1 MSNALIRL
9 EQVGVTFAGQNVLE
23 NIALSVEPGQIV
35 TLIGPNGAGK
45 TTLVRAVLGLLKP
58 HSGTVWRKPKLRVG
72 YMPQKLHVDPTLPLS
87 VLRFLRLVPG
97 VDRARAQAA
106 LKEVGA
112 EHVIDNPVQSISGG
126 EMQRVL
132 LARALLREP
141 ELLVLDEPVQGVDV
155 AGQAELYSLIT
166 RLRDRHGCGVLM
178 VSHDLHLV
186 MSTTDQVVCL
196 NRHVCCSGHPE
207 QVSGDP
213 AFVELFGKNA
223 QSLAIYHHHHDHAH
237 DLHGAV
243 VDTPT
248 FMEIAASMADFLLYA
263 LLAGLAL
270 ALVAGPLGSFV
281 VWRRMAYFGDT
292 LSHAALLGVA
302 MGFLLDVSPAI
313 AVTVG
318 CLLLAVLLVTLQ
330 QRQPLAS
337 DTLLGILAPSTLSL
351 GLVVLS
357 FMHEVRIDLMA
368 YLFGDLLAISPTDL
382 AWILGGSAAVLALLV
397 ALWRPLLAITVHEE
411 LAKVEGLPVAGLRMA
426 LMLLIAV
433 VIAVAMKI
441 VGVLLITSLLIIPAA
456 AAQRHARS
464 PEQMAIGASLL
475 GMLAVCGGLALSWFK
490 DTPAGPSIVVTAAAL
505 FLLSFVLP
513 RRGV

>member
-1 MSNALIRL
+1 
-9 EQVGVTFAGQNVLE
+9 
-23 NIALSVEPGQIV
+23 
-35 TLIGPNGAGK
+35 
-45 TTLVRAVLGLLKP
+45 
-58 HSGTVWRKPKLRVG
+58 
-72 YMPQKLHVDPTLPLS
+72 
-87 VLRFLRLVPG
+87 
-97 VDRARAQAA
+97 
-106 LKEVGA
+106 
-112 EHVIDNPVQSISGG
+112 
-126 EMQRVL
+126 
-132 LARALLREP
+132 
-141 ELLVLDEPVQGVDV
+141 
-155 AGQAELYSLIT
+155 
-166 RLRDRHGCGVLM
+166 
-178 VSHDLHLV
+178 
-186 MSTTDQVVCL
+186 
-196 NRHVCCSGHPE
+196 
-207 QVSGDP
+207 
-213 AFVELFGKNA
+213 
-223 QSLAIYHHHHDHAH
+223 
-237 DLHGAV
+237 
-243 VDTPT
+243 
-248 FMEIAASMADFLLYA
+248 MEIAASMADFLLYA

-302 MGFLLDVSPAI
+302 LGFLLDVSPTV

-382 AWILGGSAAVLALLV
+382 AWILGGSAAVMALLV
-397 ALWRPLLAITVHEE
+397 TMWRPLLAITVHEE
-411 LAKVEGLPVAGLRMA
+411 LARVEGLPVPALRLT

-464 PEQMAIGASLL
+464 PEQMALGASLL